1 MAFIPQP
8 LGYEQGRI
16 QINKEIKN
24 KETNNAKRLESY
36 SLGCSYQQSLWKKK
50 QGKPLVLSLYD

>member
-8 LGYEQGRI
+8 LRYEQGRI

-36 SLGCSYQQSLWKKK
+36 SLGCSYQQSL
-50 QGKPLVLSLYD
+50 